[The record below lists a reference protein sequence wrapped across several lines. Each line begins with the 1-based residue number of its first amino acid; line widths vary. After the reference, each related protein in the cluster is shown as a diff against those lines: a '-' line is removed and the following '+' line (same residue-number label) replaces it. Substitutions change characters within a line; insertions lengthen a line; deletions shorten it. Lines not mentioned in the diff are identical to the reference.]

1 MAFIGILPNVRKSFI
16 SYSLAHLEVQAMNE
30 NEPSLKSIF
39 RGPIIFA
46 MIIAAAFF
54 LMGRLNPSG
63 IDGLLDLT
71 PLACIATV
79 TIVVLTFL
87 AGGRADFILGIEF
100 NGFYFA
106 AIPTGI
112 FLSLLLL
119 AISAP
124 FFK

>member
-30 NEPSLKSIF
+30 NEPSLKGIF
-39 RGPIIFA
+39 GGPIIFA
-46 MIIAAAFF
+46 MIVTAAFF
-54 LMGRLNPSG
+54 LMGVLNPSG
-63 IDGLLDLT
+63 IDGMLYLT
-71 PLACIATV
+71 PLACVATV
-79 TIVVLTFL
+79 TIVALTFL
-87 AGGRADFILGIEF
+87 AGGHADFIFGIEF

-119 AISAP
+119 AVSAP